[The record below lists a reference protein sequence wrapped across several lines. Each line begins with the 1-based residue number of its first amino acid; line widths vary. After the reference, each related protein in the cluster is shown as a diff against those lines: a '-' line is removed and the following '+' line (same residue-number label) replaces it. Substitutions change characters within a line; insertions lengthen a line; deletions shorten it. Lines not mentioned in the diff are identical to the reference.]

1 MGARVNGYLVADA
14 QHPYPQVGLPWRVNG
29 LRGFA
34 PTQLS
39 GCALWLRADL
49 GVTLNGSTVSA
60 WANQGTA
67 GGSVSQGTAA
77 SQPTWSATGG
87 PNSRAALAFD
97 GGDWLTSDLAASAW
111 AFLHSANSTAFVVWK
126 TTSANPNAY
135 FGVLSTASSGTPD
148 RGFAL
153 FYDDRSGLSRNDRLI
168 ANINNG
174 GANVASLLTGNNAF
188 PAATWGVAEY
198 VFAYQ
203 DAGSD
208 LIALVNGTSVGTSES
223 AVATSASAPQGPLEL
238 GRLVS
243 DTGSRLIGSITEVIA
258 FNRTLNAGER
268 SQLRRYLGSYYAIT
282 VV

>member
-1 MGARVNGYLVADA
+1 MPGRARDRARTRRGITSRF
-14 QHPYPQVGLPWRVNG
+14 LPI
-29 LRGFA
+29 
-34 PTQLS
+34 QLS

-67 GGSVSQGTAA
+67 GGSVTQGTAA

-87 PNSRAALAFD
+87 PNSKAGLSFD

-111 AFLHSANSTAFVVWK
+111 AFLHSANSTVFVVWK

-135 FGVLSTASSGTPD
+135 FGVLSTASSGTQD

-174 GANVASLLTGNNAF
+174 GANVALVLTANNAF
-188 PAATWGVAEY
+188 TAATWGVAET

-208 LIALVNGTSVGTSES
+208 LIVLANGTSVGTSES

-243 DTGSRLIGSITEVIA
+243 DTSSRLIGSIAEAIA
-258 FNRTLNAGER
+258 FNRTLTAAER
-268 SQLRRYLGSYYAIT
+268 AQVRRYLSQRYAIAIA
-282 VV
+282 

>member
-1 MGARVNGYLVADA
+1 MKRSEIDDRRVWTPRRI
-14 QHPYPQVGLPWRVNG
+14 Q
-29 LRGFA
+29 
-34 PTQLS
+34 
-39 GCALWLRADL
+39 GCVLWLRADL
-49 GVTLNGSTVSA
+49 GITLNGATVAS
-60 WANQGTA
+60 WANQGTL
-67 GGSVSQGTAA
+67 GGSFTQGTAA
-77 SQPTWSATGG
+77 SQPTFSATGG
-87 PNSRAALAFD
+87 PNSKAGLSFD

-111 AFLHSANSTAFVVWK
+111 AFLHSANSTVFVVWK

-188 PAATWGVAEY
+188 PAATWGVAES

-223 AVATSASAPQGPLEL
+223 AAATSASAPQGPLEL

-282 VV
+282 VT